1 MTIKKGCFMMKVI
14 NNFKIK
20 KILFASAS
28 MVLLVLLV
36 SGVLNNASMNSI
48 AEDTHQ
54 QKNEVL
60 PNLFDFLDLQLN
72 IIQIQQWLSDI
83 SATRAAEGFD
93 DGFAEAEKYFN
104 KANANLDKLIRMHES
119 LGEKDMVLELQ
130 EFKKSVQ
137 DYYAIGVKIAHAYIK
152 GGPVEG
158 NKLMLELDPFA
169 EKLSLALD
177 EWIVVHK
184 QQTSDSSTNIDGSI
198 KKFTVQSISLYLL
211 LSLILLIAFFII
223 ERVLSQVATI
233 DKYLNKLSTL
243 DFTEK
248 MTLHGTNEIA
258 QIAQNLAKVV
268 STLKDFLIEAK
279 SSSTENSSI
288 SHELSTTSTIVGE
301 KVENV
306 MQIVNQ
312 ATDKANKIVSE
323 IEHSIFDAQ
332 KSRENTTKANNN
344 LQDATTDIVKLTSDV
359 QETANIESELAERIS
374 HLSSEA
380 SAVKE
385 VLTVIGDIAD
395 QTNLLALNAAIEAAR
410 AGEHGRGFAV
420 VADEVRK
427 LAERTQKGLVEIQS
441 NINIMVQSINDSSEQ
456 MNKNSA
462 NIQRLA
468 EISTGVEQKINDT
481 LEIMLFATTASNK
494 TVLDFE
500 ETGRLVHE
508 ITADI
513 TGANEI
519 VASNARSVEE
529 IAAAAEHLNNMT
541 DGLNE
546 KMNRFKI

>member
-1 MTIKKGCFMMKVI
+1 
-14 NNFKIK
+14 
-20 KILFASAS
+20 
-28 MVLLVLLV
+28 
-36 SGVLNNASMNSI
+36 
-48 AEDTHQ
+48 
-54 QKNEVL
+54 
-60 PNLFDFLDLQLN
+60 
-72 IIQIQQWLSDI
+72 
-83 SATRAAEGFD
+83 
-93 DGFAEAEKYFN
+93 
-104 KANANLDKLIRMHES
+104 
-119 LGEKDMVLELQ
+119 
-130 EFKKSVQ
+130 
-137 DYYAIGVKIAHAYIK
+137 
-152 GGPVEG
+152 
-158 NKLMLELDPFA
+158 
-169 EKLSLALD
+169 
-177 EWIVVHK
+177 
-184 QQTSDSSTNIDGSI
+184 
-198 KKFTVQSISLYLL
+198 
-211 LSLILLIAFFII
+211 
-223 ERVLSQVATI
+223 
-233 DKYLNKLSTL
+233 
-243 DFTEK
+243 
-248 MTLHGTNEIA
+248 
-258 QIAQNLAKVV
+258 
-268 STLKDFLIEAK
+268 
-279 SSSTENSSI
+279 
-288 SHELSTTSTIVGE
+288 
-301 KVENV
+301 
-306 MQIVNQ
+306 
-312 ATDKANKIVSE
+312 
-323 IEHSIFDAQ
+323 
-332 KSRENTTKANNN
+332 
-344 LQDATTDIVKLTSDV
+344 
-359 QETANIESELAERIS
+359 LAERIS

-468 EISTGVEQKINDT
+468 EISTGVEQKINET